1 MTRFFCTA
9 ACALALA
16 ALLGVIV
23 GGVVHVKHSPRRFLN
38 GGVDPDHGLSVAERR
53 ERYRALHAE
62 RNPRSLFGIDYE
74 EVEFAGELGSL
85 RGWLVPALEPPND
98 KNPEPNNNG
107 SSITLIFAPG
117 AGSTIMLEPMLALP
131 LLRRHAD
138 VLAFDTASCGA
149 SDGECGVG
157 FGNREWRDV
166 LAAVE
171 FVRARRPHSRI
182 VLAGHSAGASASIHA
197 ASEIVVAGAAGGR
210 VDGVIASST
219 FASLEDEAARV
230 LVAGLFRNKL
240 PPRVRWLVDALVGER
255 VARLL
260 AATVHLI
267 SWSHGEW
274 LREPRDSLRAAAAVA
289 ASDSRALQLLIIHG
303 GDDALVHVDN
313 VERLAAAAA
322 SGAGVN
328 VATCVVPRQSH
339 KFAELWSVTD
349 DTNCIRQSLERFFS
363 AVRRHRI

>member
-1 MTRFFCTA
+1 MIGASRCSA
-9 ACALALA
+9 WCCGVLAVA
-16 ALLGVIV
+16 VVGALLG
-23 GGVVHVKHSPRRFLN
+23 GVAHVKQSPRRFLN
-38 GGVDPDHGLSVAERR
+38 NGVDADHGLSAAARH

-62 RNPRSLFGIDYE
+62 RNPRTLFGVDFE
-74 EVEFAGELGSL
+74 PVEFAGEHGAL
-85 RGWLVPALEPPND
+85 RGWLVPAA
-98 KNPEPNNNG
+98 
-107 SSITLIFAPG
+107 SSEASGVTLIFAPG
-117 AGSTIMLEPMLALP
+117 AGSTTMLEPMHALP
-131 LLRRHAD
+131 LLRAHAN

-149 SDGECGVG
+149 SDGDCGVG

-166 LAAVE
+166 LAAVD
-171 FVRARRPHSRI
+171 FVRARLPASRL

-197 ASEIVVAGAAGGR
+197 AAEIVVAGAAGGR

-230 LVAGLFRNKL
+230 LVAALFRQKL
-240 PPRVRWLVDALVGER
+240 PPRVRWLADALVGDR

-260 AATVHLI
+260 AAAVHLI

-289 ASDSRALQLLIIHG
+289 ASDARTLQLLIVHG

-322 SGAGVN
+322 GSAGVN
-328 VATCVVPRQSH
+328 VATCVVPQQSH
-339 KFAELWSVTD
+339 KFSELWSVTD
-349 DTNCIRQSLERFFS
+349 DSNCLRRSLERFFA
-363 AVRRHRI
+363 AVRRNKI